1 MRKKLTKKV
10 KSTGGDV
17 EISLGERRDSQKNI
31 MALVASSFGIYEA
44 TVWLNT
50 PLEELEDKTPAEAMK
65 EGYLKEV
72 LSVAKKL

>member
-31 MALVASSFGIYEA
+31 MALVAASFGIYEA

>member
-1 MRKKLTKKV
+1 MTKKV

>member
-10 KSTGGDV
+10 KSRGDDV
-17 EISLGERRDSQKNI
+17 EISLGERRNSQKDI
-31 MALVASSFGIYEA
+31 MSLIASSFGIYEA

-65 EGYLKEV
+65 EGQLREV

>member
-1 MRKKLTKKV
+1 VRKKLTKKV

>member
-1 MRKKLTKKV
+1 LTKKV